1 MDQLETDLDGKN
13 VDNLL
18 NNLLIFDGKFSEKME
33 FMEHANKLIELAHED
48 MEMEQEEQ
56 YEADETLDFN

>member
-13 VDNLL
+13 VDRLL

-33 FMEHANKLIELAHED
+33 FMDHANKLIELAHEI
-48 MEMEQEEQ
+48 EE
-56 YEADETLDFN
+56 EKEEDETEMDFS